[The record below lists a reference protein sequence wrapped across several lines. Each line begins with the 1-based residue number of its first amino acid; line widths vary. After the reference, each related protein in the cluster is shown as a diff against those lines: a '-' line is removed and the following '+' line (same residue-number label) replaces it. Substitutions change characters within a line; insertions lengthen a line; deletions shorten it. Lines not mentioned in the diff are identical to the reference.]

1 METKIANDWVK
12 TADHLCRKRP
22 LYRLRHNHCPIFT
35 CSSPFDCK
43 INFQIQ
49 LGETLATFGENFAG
63 FGANF
68 GENFAGFGAT
78 FGETLATFGE
88 NLARFGEKLITWFNV
103 KFISFSARK

>member
-22 LYRLRHNHCPIFT
+22 LYRLHHNHCPIFT

-49 LGETLATFGENFAG
+49 LGETLATFAENL
-63 FGANF
+63 
-68 GENFAGFGAT
+68 AGFGAT

-88 NLARFGEKLITWFNV
+88 NLARLGEKLITWFTV

>member
-22 LYRLRHNHCPIFT
+22 LYRLRYNHCPIFT

-49 LGETLATFGENFAG
+49 LGETLAT
-63 FGANF
+63 F

>member
-49 LGETLATFGENFAG
+49 LGETLATFGEN
-63 FGANF
+63 
-68 GENFAGFGAT
+68 
-78 FGETLATFGE
+78 
-88 NLARFGEKLITWFNV
+88 LARFGEKLITWFNV